1 MDWRGWAKRW
11 RSTLEKWANA
21 TVGPEWYPSL
31 SERIVK
37 VGFLAVWVLCDFWG
51 VPHPSRI
58 NSRHFQATNTTNRE
72 RFQPIKPSQSHQ
84 GSVTNVSVKVKNSNF
99 LMIFTRPMWS
109 KRVNGQLLPWSLKLK
124 SSDSIWM
131 DVVEPKEEGPSL
143 KNERT
148 QLCALI
154 GTHHYLRE

>member
-1 MDWRGWAKRW
+1 M
-11 RSTLEKWANA
+11 
-21 TVGPEWYPSL
+21 GPDWYPSL
-31 SERIVK
+31 SERIEK

-72 RFQPIKPSQSHQ
+72 QFQAVEPSQSHQ
-84 GSVTNVSVKVKNSNF
+84 GSVTKVSLEVKNSNF
-99 LMIFTRPMWS
+99 LMIFTRPIWS
-109 KRVNGQLLPWSLKLK
+109 KGVNGQLLPWSPKLKL
-124 SSDSIWM
+124 SDSIWT
-131 DVVEPKEEGPSL
+131 DVVEPKEQGPNL

-148 QLCALI
+148 QLWAQA

>member
-1 MDWRGWAKRW
+1 M
-11 RSTLEKWANA
+11 
-21 TVGPEWYPSL
+21 GPEWYPSL

-72 RFQPIKPSQSHQ
+72 RFQSRKPTQSHQ
-84 GSVTNVSVKVKNSNF
+84 GSVTNISVEVKKSNF
-99 LMIFTRPMWS
+99 LMICTRPIWS
-109 KRVNGQLLPWSLKLK
+109 KGVNGQLLPWSLKLK
-124 SSDSIWM
+124 PTDSIWM
-131 DVVEPKEEGPSL
+131 DMSEPKEQGPKL

-148 QLCALI
+148 QLRARM
-154 GTHHYLRE
+154 GTHHYLME

>member
-1 MDWRGWAKRW
+1 M
-11 RSTLEKWANA
+11 
-21 TVGPEWYPSL
+21 GPGGYPSL

-72 RFQPIKPSQSHQ
+72 RFQPPKPSQGDQ
-84 GSVTNVSVKVKNSNF
+84 GSVTNISAQVKKSNF
-99 LMIFTRPMWS
+99 LMIFTRPLWS
-109 KRVNGQLLPWSLKLK
+109 KGVNGQLLPWSLKLK
-124 SSDSIWM
+124 PSDSIWIG
-131 DVVEPKEEGPSL
+131 VVEPKEQGPNL

-148 QLCALI
+148 KLW
-154 GTHHYLRE
+154 GRMGSHHYLREQ